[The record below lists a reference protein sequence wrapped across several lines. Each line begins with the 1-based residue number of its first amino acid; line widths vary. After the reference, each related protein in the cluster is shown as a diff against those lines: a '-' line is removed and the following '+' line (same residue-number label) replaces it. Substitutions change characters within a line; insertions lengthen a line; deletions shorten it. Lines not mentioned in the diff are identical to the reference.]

1 MLSHPFRFLCTLC
14 FVTSPSLVLLYLIVN
29 LDLLQLYVDAFQRPR
44 TMIVSL
50 ETLRV
55 ILTTIMIVYSFDT
68 GEDTVLE
75 VVKPVDEYGFY
86 HTVEFKHHNYV
97 SMERDLKELSTSYP
111 NITRLYSIG
120 SSVQGRELYV
130 IEITKNPGVHSPDKP
145 EMKYVGNMHGNE
157 VVGREMLLLLVR
169 YLCENYGTDE
179 RVTRIVETVRL
190 HVMPSMNP
198 DGYEISK
205 EGDVYGVKGRA
216 NAKGVD
222 LNRNFPDHYEVN
234 DVRFPD
240 IFSHIYIARIYS
252 AMYF

>member
-1 MLSHPFRFLCTLC
+1 MRS
-14 FVTSPSLVLLYLIVN
+14 Y
-29 LDLLQLYVDAFQRPR
+29 
-44 TMIVSL
+44 
-50 ETLRV
+50 
-55 ILTTIMIVYSFDT
+55 DT
-68 GEDTVLE
+68 GEGTVDEE
-75 VVKPVDEYGFY
+75 VRPVDKYGFY

-97 SMERDLKELSTSYP
+97 MMERYLKELTASYP

-120 SSVQGRELYV
+120 FSVQGRELYV
-130 IEITKNPGVHSPDKP
+130 MEVTTNPGVHSSEKP

-157 VVGREMLLLLVR
+157 VVGREMLLLLLR

-190 HVMPSMNP
+190 HVLPSMNP

-205 EGDVYGVKGRA
+205 EGDVYGAKGRA

-234 DVRFPD
+234 DVRSPEYFLTFTLHGFT
-240 IFSHIYIARIYS
+240 IYLLSCYFHISIIYLIS
-252 AMYF
+252 SNTLKRREHAIQLLLLYNCLG